1 MAVTR
6 KTEIQSGSK
15 MHPIRTPVE
24 VVEIG
29 SPGMPG
35 ILIIHNGML
44 YLYSDTGETLID
56 GGLIQTGAILAN
68 SITAE
73 KLTIGTRNFTHNIT
87 WTATDVN
94 TCSWSAG
101 TIYWADGTTSSVN
114 LGNTGDIAATTY
126 IYYNGTTTLQTTTT
140 YSSAIA
146 DDKVLLAIIEVGD
159 TGGKCIITPI
169 DSLGT
174 TIKGERIT
182 TGKIQSID
190 GKTFFDLNNNR
201 MLMNDGTT
209 NRLVIGN
216 I

>member
-1 MAVTR
+1 MAVKIT
-6 KTEIQSGSK
+6 SGSRMGSIK
-15 MHPIRTPVE
+15 TPIE

-29 SPGMPG
+29 SAGMPG
-35 ILIIHNGML
+35 ELIIHNGKL
-44 YLYSDTGETLID
+44 YIYSEIGETLID
-56 GGLIQTGAILAN
+56 GGIIQAAAILAN

-73 KLTIGTRNFTHNIT
+73 KLTIGTRNFTHNIV
-87 WTATDVN
+87 WTATDID

-101 TIYWADGTTSSVN
+101 TIYWADSTTSSVN
-114 LGNTGDIAATTY
+114 SGNTGDISTTTY

-146 DDKVLLAIIEVGD
+146 DDKVLLTIVEKGD
-159 TGGKCIITPI
+159 TGGKCVITPI

-182 TGKIQSID
+182 TGKIESID
-190 GKTFFDLNNNR
+190 GKTYFDLNNNR
-201 MLMNDGTT
+201 IIMNDGTT

-216 I
+216 V